1 MLIGV
6 KVYSNCSLTCRT
18 QGRLHKLVDDMPS
31 SDVPRVRDDSN
42 VNIVRDGD
50 SDRIHGTYMVTT
62 VEDSDLEGE
71 GIKFTGF
78 P

>member
-1 MLIGV
+1 
-6 KVYSNCSLTCRT
+6 
-18 QGRLHKLVDDMPS
+18 MPS
-31 SDVPRVRDDSN
+31 SDVPRVKDDSD

-50 SDRIHGTYMVTT
+50 SNLIHGTYTVTT

-71 GIKFTGF
+71 CIKITRF